1 MRRQYLILAAVSLTL
16 LLFPL
21 VDRNNFHLDVLTK
34 IGIYAI
40 AALGLNLLMG
50 YAGQVSLGHAAFF
63 GMGAFASMV
72 LTTSQ
77 PQLEDWLR
85 SMTWVPAPAVTIAH
99 ALRIF
104 TNHHMVLAALLAA
117 AFTGVIA
124 LLVGIAALRLR
135 GHYLALA
142 TLGLGIIIVIV
153 LKEEIPLTGG
163 PSGSGVAKLQ
173 IFGRPREAQN
183 YNLFCYYAAWIT
195 ATVLIALA
203 INLVHSRVGRALR
216 AIHADELAA
225 AASGVPVMRTKLT
238 VFTLSA
244 VYASIAGSLF
254 AHYQT
259 FVSPASFDFM
269 TSVKL
274 VIMVVIGGMGSIWG
288 ALLGAALLYALPQF
302 LTVFENYEM
311 AIFGLIMIVMMM
323 LAPKGLSGLA
333 ANAAAAVRR
342 RGPR

>member
-1 MRRQYLILAAVSLTL
+1 MRRQYLILAAVSLTAFL
-16 LLFPL
+16 IPL

-63 GMGAFASMV
+63 GIGAFASMV
-72 LTTSQ
+72 LTSPQ
-77 PQLEDWLR
+77 PQLEDWLQGM
-85 SMTWVPAPAVTIAH
+85 SWMPAAAVSAAH
-99 ALRIF
+99 ALRLF
-104 TNHHMVLAALLAA
+104 TNHHMVIAALLAA
-117 AFTGVIA
+117 AFTGAVA
-124 LLVGIAALRLR
+124 YLLGITTLRLR

-163 PSGSGVAKLQ
+163 PSGSPVAKLI
-173 IFGRPREAQN
+173 IFGRPPAN
-183 YNLFCYYAAWIT
+183 YNLYFYYLTWAA
-195 ATVLIALA
+195 AAVLTALA
-203 INLVHSRVGRALR
+203 INLVHSRLGRALR

-225 AASGVPVMRTKLT
+225 SASGIPVMRLKLT

-269 TSVKL
+269 ASVKL
-274 VIMVVIGGMGSIWG
+274 MIMVVIGGMGSIWG
-288 ALLGAALLYALPQF
+288 AFLGAGLLYALPQF

-323 LAPKGLSGLA
+323 LAPKGLAGLA
-333 ANAAAAVRR
+333 AAAARR
-342 RGPR
+342 LERPR

>member
-1 MRRQYLILAAVSLTL
+1 MRRQYLILAAVSLAAFVIP
-16 LLFPL
+16 LFT
-21 VDRNNFHLDVLTK
+21 RNNFHLDVLTK

-50 YAGQVSLGHAAFF
+50 YAGQISMGHAAFF
-63 GMGAFASMV
+63 GIGAFASMV
-72 LTTSQ
+72 LTSPQ
-77 PQLEDWLR
+77 PQLEDWLK
-85 SMTWVPAPAVTIAH
+85 SMSWMPAVAVSAGH
-99 ALRIF
+99 ALRLF
-104 TNHHMVLAALLAA
+104 TNHHMVCAALLAA
-117 AFTGVIA
+117 AFTGVVA
-124 LLVGIAALRLR
+124 YLLGTITLRLR

-153 LKEEIPLTGG
+153 FKEEIPLTGG
-163 PSGSGVAKLQ
+163 PSGSPVAKLI
-173 IFGRPREAQN
+173 IFDRPQDPQN
-183 YNLFCYYAAWIT
+183 YNLFFYYLTWTVAAG
-195 ATVLIALA
+195 LIALA
-203 INLVHSRVGRALR
+203 INLVHSRLGRALR

-225 AASGVPVMRTKLT
+225 SASGIPVMRLKLT

-269 TSVKL
+269 ASVKL
-274 VIMVVIGGMGSIWG
+274 VIMVVIGGMGNIWG
-288 ALLGAALLYALPQF
+288 AFLGSALLYALPQF

-323 LAPKGLSGLA
+323 LAPKGLAGLA
-333 ANAAAAVRR
+333 ATAARR
-342 RGPR
+342 LEKPK